1 MKNEMTQTQLPNGLR
16 IYLKEIHN
24 APIVSLWTWY
34 DIGARNEVPGKT
46 GLSHWVEHM
55 QFKGTKTMTGQEMDH
70 AIARVGGYWNAFT
83 SQDWTT
89 YLETLP
95 ANHLDLALKIEAD
108 RMQNSLFDPD
118 EVEMERTVIVSE
130 REGAENDPL
139 FLLGEATEALAFQS
153 HPYRNEVLGFQADIE
168 SLTRDDLYSHY
179 KNYYQPQNARLCLAG
194 DFDMSTV
201 LSKIESLF
209 GDIPSHPVKKNIPTP
224 EGPISRYR
232 HIELEGPGDAHFAEI
247 IYRSPAADTNDFFAY
262 TILDSLLAGPSSLNM
277 FGSGA
282 ISNRTSR
289 LYKALVENEVVAG
302 IFGGINATIDP
313 GSYSFTL
320 ICRPDRPSE
329 EVIKRFDEQIEDIRN
344 GNIQKAELERAVK
357 QAKAL
362 FVYGADNITN
372 QGFWLGYAPSFADY
386 NWFLEYIERLQAVT
400 PEQVISIAQ
409 KYFSPNER
417 VVGFYNPIKKG

>member
-1 MKNEMTQTQLPNGLR
+1 MQNTFHQTSLKNGLQ
-16 IYLKEIHN
+16 IYLKEIHT
-24 APIVSLWTWY
+24 APIVSLWMWY

-83 SQDWTT
+83 SHDWTT

-95 ANHLDLALKIEAD
+95 ANHLELALKIEAD
-108 RMQNSLFDPD
+108 RMRNSLFDPE
-118 EVEMERTVIVSE
+118 EVEMERTVILSE

-139 FLLGEATEALAFQS
+139 FLLGEATEALAFQT
-153 HPYRNEVLGFQADIE
+153 HPYRNEVLGFQSDIE
-168 SLTRDDLYSHY
+168 SLTRNDLYSHY
-179 KNYYQPQNARLCLAG
+179 KNHYQPQNARLCLAG
-194 DFDMSTV
+194 DFDTPTA

-209 GDIPSHPVKKNIPTP
+209 GDILSHPIKKNIPTP
-224 EGPISRYR
+224 EGPISQTH

-247 IYRSPAADTNDFFAY
+247 VYRSPAADTNDFFAY

-302 IFGGINATIDP
+302 VFGGINATIDP

-329 EVIKRFDEQIEDIRN
+329 EVLKRFDEQIEDIRN

-386 NWFLEYIERLQAVT
+386 NWFLQYIERLQAIT
-400 PEQVISIAQ
+400 PEQVIAIAQ
-409 KYFSPNER
+409 KYFSPDER

>member
-1 MKNEMTQTQLPNGLR
+1 MQIEMSQTQLPNGLR
-16 IYLKEIHN
+16 VYLKEIHT
-24 APIVSLWTWY
+24 APIVSLWLWY

-55 QFKGTKTMTGQEMDH
+55 QFKGTKSMTGQDMDH

-95 ANHLDLALKIEAD
+95 ADHLDLALKIEAD
-108 RMQNSLFDPD
+108 RMQNSLFDPED
-118 EVEMERTVIVSE
+118 VEMERTVILSE

-139 FLLGEATEALAFQS
+139 FLLGETTDALAFQS

-168 SLTRDDLYSHY
+168 TITRDDLYSHY

-194 DFDMSTV
+194 DFDTPTV
-201 LSKIESLF
+201 LRKIESLF
-209 GDIPSHPVKKNIPTP
+209 GDIPSHPVKKNIPMP
-224 EGPISRYR
+224 EGPITQAH
-232 HIELEGPGDAHFAEI
+232 HIELVGPGDAHFAEMV
-247 IYRSPAADTNDFFAY
+247 YRSPAADTDDFFAY
-262 TILDSLLAGPSSLNM
+262 TILDSLMAGPSSLNM

-289 LYKALVENEVVAG
+289 LYKSLVENEIVAG
-302 IFGGINATIDP
+302 VFAGINATIDP

-320 ICRPDRPSE
+320 ICRPDRSSE
-329 EVIKRFDEQIEDIRN
+329 EVLKRFDEQIEDIRN
-344 GNIQKAELERAVK
+344 GNIQKAELDRAVK

-400 PEQVISIAQ
+400 SEQVIAIAQ

>member
-1 MKNEMTQTQLPNGLR
+1 MQNTLHKSTLENGLQ
-16 IYLKEIHN
+16 IYLKEIHT
-24 APIVSLWTWY
+24 APIISLWLWY

-55 QFKGTKTMTGQEMDH
+55 QFKGTKSMTGQDMDH

-95 ANHLDLALKIEAD
+95 ANHLNLALKIEAD

-118 EVEMERTVIVSE
+118 EVEMERTVILSE

-139 FLLGEATEALAFQS
+139 FLLGEATEALAFQA

-194 DFDMSTV
+194 DFDTPTV
-201 LSKIESLF
+201 LSKIERLF
-209 GDIPSHPVKKNIPTP
+209 GDIPSHQVKKNIPAP
-224 EGPISRYR
+224 EGPITQAH
-232 HIELEGPGDAHFAEI
+232 HIELEGPGDAHFAEMV
-247 IYRSPAADTNDFFAY
+247 YRSPAADTNDFFAY

-289 LYKALVENEVVAG
+289 LYKALVENEIVAG
-302 IFGGINATIDP
+302 VFAGINATIDP

-320 ICRPDRPSE
+320 ICRPDRSSE
-329 EVIKRFDEQIEDIRN
+329 EVLKRFDEQIEDIRN

-400 PEQVISIAQ
+400 PEQVIAIAQ